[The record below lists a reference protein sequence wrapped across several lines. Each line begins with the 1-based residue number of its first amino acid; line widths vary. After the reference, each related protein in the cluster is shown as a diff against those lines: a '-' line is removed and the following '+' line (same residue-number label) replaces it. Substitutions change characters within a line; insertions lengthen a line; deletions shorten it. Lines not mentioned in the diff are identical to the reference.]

1 MTPPKKKPEAAK
13 KFPKKNP
20 QMARDQS
27 LAARKKNS
35 QAKRSGKN
43 V

>member
-1 MTPPKKKPEAAK
+1 MVAKRKPEEAK

-20 QMARDQS
+20 RMERDQS

-35 QAKRSGKN
+35 RGKLKSKN